1 MALTIQAVQLLTSI
15 PKIIELIIYTL
26 LIIDLTKRYLSKPV
40 DQRYIL
46 NKVFIVAFICWAIYI
61 FLDILIYI
69 LPVAKIELLTY
80 DILKENALTGYPL
93 DFPEL
98 LIAQIMRDI
107 AFTAG
112 YVFIAANL
120 YAAVIIKSGEDAA
133 RSFVSHLKI
142 PIVFFVIFAFV
153 SIINDQIG
161 VYKEGPSVIVEE
173 RVNTFGGAIAI
184 LMITLFLLITS
195 IIVLKTLS
203 KIGREDKKLRRR
215 SLFIGFGL
223 LLKGIGALYWIIF
236 GITRANIDITNQ
248 PLLVFL
254 LMMIGHLL
262 WTISPILIFLGLK
275 SGEKK

>member
-1 MALTIQAVQLLTSI
+1 M
-15 PKIIELIIYTL
+15 
-26 LIIDLTKRYLSKPV
+26 
-40 DQRYIL
+40 